1 LLQDRLAH
9 AIAIKYRDGKKM
21 ALLFI
26 DLDGFKEVNDN
37 FGHDAGD
44 ALLKNVAAKL
54 LDVMRSEDTV
64 SRLGGDEFIILVED
78 VRDLENLKIV
88 AQKAISS
95 IRESFSFRGQEMVIG
110 ASMGISI
117 FPSDGLDIES
127 LIKKA
132 DLAMYDA
139 KKNGKN
145 NFRFYIEDAY
155 NDVAKSIQG

>member
-1 LLQDRLAH
+1 
-9 AIAIKYRDGKKM
+9 
-21 ALLFI
+21 
-26 DLDGFKEVNDN
+26 
-37 FGHDAGD
+37 
-44 ALLKNVAAKL
+44 
-54 LDVMRSEDTV
+54 
-64 SRLGGDEFIILVED
+64 
-78 VRDLENLKIV
+78 
-88 AQKAISS
+88 
-95 IRESFSFRGQEMVIG
+95 MVIG